1 MTLYKYKLE
10 IENGVK
16 KGLEKLKLSD
26 INFQIRETT
35 NPEFGELYSNLP
47 FVLAKKLKKNPI
59 EIAENL
65 VKNIKINKSIGIEVQ
80 KPGYLNFRIDYK
92 ILCYESIKNTIKEP
106 IKIINL
112 GQGKKIILEH
122 TSVNPNKALHIG
134 HARNLFIGDALG
146 KMLKKTGH
154 QVTIMN
160 YIDDSGLQIA
170 DIIVGFK
177 YAKMNDEP
185 PKNIKFDIYAGNNI
199 YVKIN
204 QLYKEKPEFLEK
216 RKHVLKELEKKSNI
230 QNYAKKI
237 TTRILKEQLQTAWRL
252 GASYDLLVFESHI
265 IFSKNWENIFEK
277 MRKLKIVELETEGEL
292 AGAWIIKIKNK
303 EESDKVLVRS
313 DGTSTYIA
321 KDIVLA
327 SWKIGLIKDIF
338 NYQIYDKQLNQKE
351 LWCTTLNQQKNI
363 HPKFTNNNTAITI
376 IDARQNRLQK
386 IIQEIL
392 EELNNY
398 KNLKK
403 YLHLPYEVVTISK
416 KTAISLG
423 FKIENNKTIHMSGRK
438 GIYINADTAVDF
450 IKNKVIKETK
460 SRNPEK
466 SINWINDTSEKI
478 SLAAFRYELLKQ
490 DLDKLIIF
498 DFENSLRLDGE
509 TGPYLLYSYARASR
523 IIEKSGFEP
532 KIDNNMSNSL
542 NQDHEKNLVR
552 TLSKLNLIIEESIRN
567 TSPMRLSKFAF
578 TLSSNFNLFYEK
590 SNVLH
595 EQNKDIKNARLALVH
610 SFRNTIKLILEM
622 LGINTLEKI

>member
-10 IENGVK
+10 IEKGIK
-16 KGLEKLKLSD
+16 EGLEKLKLSD
-26 INFQIRETT
+26 MPFQVRETK

-59 EIAENL
+59 EIAEEL
-65 VKNIKINKSIGIEVQ
+65 AKNIKINESIKIEIQ

-92 ILCYESIKNTIKEP
+92 VLCYESIKNTITEP
-106 IKIINL
+106 IDIINL
-112 GQGKKIILEH
+112 GQGKRIILEH

-154 QVTIMN
+154 KVTIMN
-160 YIDDSGLQIA
+160 YIDDSGLQVA

-177 YAKMNDEP
+177 YAKMSDEP
-185 PKNIKFDIYAGNNI
+185 PKNIKFDKYAGDSV

-204 QLYKEKPEFLEK
+204 ELYKEKPELIEK
-216 RKHVLKELEKKSNI
+216 RKHILKELEKKSEI
-230 QNYAKKI
+230 QNYAEKI
-237 TTRILKEQLQTAWRL
+237 TTKILKDQLKTAYRL
-252 GASYDLLVFESHI
+252 GAFYDLLVFESHI
-265 IFSKNWENIFEK
+265 IFSENWNDIFEK
-277 MRKLKIVELETEGEL
+277 MKKLKIVELETEGENT
-292 AGAWIIKIKNK
+292 GAWVIRIKNK
-303 EESDKVLVRS
+303 GESDKVIVRS

-327 SWKIGLIKDIF
+327 AWKIGLIKDIF
-338 NYQIYDKQLNQKE
+338 NYKIYNTELNQKE
-351 LWCTTLNQQKNI
+351 LWSTELIQQKNI
-363 HPKFTNNNTAITI
+363 HPKFTNNNISITI
-376 IDARQNRLQK
+376 IDARQNRLQR

-392 EELNNY
+392 EKLDNSNNV
-398 KNLKK
+398 NK

-416 KTAISLG
+416 NTATSLG

-438 GIYINADTAVDF
+438 GVYINVDNAIDL
-450 IKNKVIKETK
+450 IKNKAIKETQ

-466 SINWINDTSEKI
+466 SVDWINNISEKI
-478 SLAAFRYELLKQ
+478 SLSAFRYELLKQ

-498 DFENSLRLDGE
+498 DFENSLKLDGE

-523 IIEKSGFEP
+523 IIEKSEFEP
-532 KIDNNMSNSL
+532 KINDKINNSL
-542 NQDHEKNLVR
+542 NQEHEKNLVR

-578 TLSSNFNLFYEK
+578 ALSSDFNSFYEK
-590 SNVLH
+590 SNVLR
-595 EQNKDIKNARLALVH
+595 EQNNDIRNARLALVYA
-610 SFRNTIKLILEM
+610 FRNTIKLILEM

>member
-1 MTLYKYKLE
+1 
-10 IENGVK
+10 
-16 KGLEKLKLSD
+16 
-26 INFQIRETT
+26 
-35 NPEFGELYSNLP
+35 
-47 FVLAKKLKKNPI
+47 
-59 EIAENL
+59 
-65 VKNIKINKSIGIEVQ
+65 
-80 KPGYLNFRIDYK
+80 
-92 ILCYESIKNTIKEP
+92 
-106 IKIINL
+106 
-112 GQGKKIILEH
+112 
-122 TSVNPNKALHIG
+122 
-134 HARNLFIGDALG
+134 
-146 KMLKKTGH
+146 
-154 QVTIMN
+154 MN

-185 PKNIKFDIYAGNNI
+185 PENIKFDIYAWNNI

-277 MRKLKIVELETEGEL
+277 MKKLKIVELETEGEL

>member
-10 IENGVK
+10 IENGIKEGLK
-16 KGLEKLKLSD
+16 KLNLSEM
-26 INFQIRETT
+26 NFQVRETT
-35 NPEFGELYSNLP
+35 NPEYGELYSNLP

-59 EIAENL
+59 EIAEKL
-65 VKNIKINKSIGIEVQ
+65 VKNIKINKSIKIEVQ
-80 KPGYLNFRIDYK
+80 KPGYINFRIDYE
-92 ILCYESIKNTIKEP
+92 ILCYESIKNTIEEP
-106 IKIINL
+106 INIINL

-134 HARNLFIGDALG
+134 HARNLFIGDALS

-154 QVTIMN
+154 QVKIMN
-160 YIDDSGLQIA
+160 YIDDSGLQVA
-170 DIIVGFK
+170 DLIVGFK
-177 YAKMNDEP
+177 YAKMSDEP
-185 PKNIKFDIYAGNNI
+185 PDNIKFDSYAGDNV

-204 QLYKEKPEFLEK
+204 ELYKEKPELLEK
-216 RKHVLKELEKKSNI
+216 RKQILQELEKESEI
-230 QNYAKKI
+230 QKYAQKI
-237 TTRILKEQLQTAWRL
+237 TTRILKNQLETSWRL
-252 GASYDLLVFESHI
+252 GAFYDLLVFESHI
-265 IFSKNWENIFEK
+265 IFSKNWKDIFEK
-277 MRKLKIVELETEGEL
+277 MKKLKIVELETKGEL
-292 AGAWIIKIKNK
+292 AGAWIIKVKNK
-303 EESDKVLVRS
+303 EESDKVIVRS

-338 NYQIYDKQLNQKE
+338 NYKIYGKQLNQKE
-351 LWCTTLNQQKNI
+351 LWCTAINQHNNN
-363 HPKFTNNNTAITI
+363 HPEFTDNNTAITI

-386 IIQEIL
+386 IIQNIL
-392 EELNNY
+392 NELNNY
-398 KNLKK
+398 KNSKE
-403 YLHLPYEVVTISK
+403 YLHLPYEVVTLSK

-423 FKIENNKTIHMSGRK
+423 FKIENNETIHMSGRK
-438 GIYINADTAVDF
+438 GTYINVDTAVNF
-450 IKNKVIKETK
+450 IKNKAIQETK

-466 SINWINDTSEKI
+466 SIEWINDISEKI

-490 DLDKLIIF
+490 DLNKLIIF
-498 DFENSLRLDGE
+498 DIENSLRLDGE

-532 KIDNNMSNSL
+532 KINNNISNSL
-542 NQDHEKNLVR
+542 SQDHEKNLVK

-578 TLSSNFNLFYEK
+578 TLSSNFNSFYEK

-595 EQNKDIKNARLALVH
+595 EQNDNIKNARLALVY

-622 LGINTLEKI
+622 IGINTLEKI

>member
-204 QLYKEKPEFLEK
+204 
-216 RKHVLKELEKKSNI
+216 R
-230 QNYAKKI
+230 
-237 TTRILKEQLQTAWRL
+237 
-252 GASYDLLVFESHI
+252 
-265 IFSKNWENIFEK
+265 
-277 MRKLKIVELETEGEL
+277 M
-292 AGAWIIKIKNK
+292 
-303 EESDKVLVRS
+303 
-313 DGTSTYIA
+313 
-321 KDIVLA
+321 
-327 SWKIGLIKDIF
+327 
-338 NYQIYDKQLNQKE
+338 
-351 LWCTTLNQQKNI
+351 
-363 HPKFTNNNTAITI
+363 
-376 IDARQNRLQK
+376 
-386 IIQEIL
+386 
-392 EELNNY
+392 
-398 KNLKK
+398 
-403 YLHLPYEVVTISK
+403 
-416 KTAISLG
+416 
-423 FKIENNKTIHMSGRK
+423 
-438 GIYINADTAVDF
+438 
-450 IKNKVIKETK
+450 
-460 SRNPEK
+460 
-466 SINWINDTSEKI
+466 
-478 SLAAFRYELLKQ
+478 
-490 DLDKLIIF
+490 
-498 DFENSLRLDGE
+498 
-509 TGPYLLYSYARASR
+509 
-523 IIEKSGFEP
+523 
-532 KIDNNMSNSL
+532 
-542 NQDHEKNLVR
+542 
-552 TLSKLNLIIEESIRN
+552 
-567 TSPMRLSKFAF
+567 
-578 TLSSNFNLFYEK
+578 
-590 SNVLH
+590 
-595 EQNKDIKNARLALVH
+595 
-610 SFRNTIKLILEM
+610 
-622 LGINTLEKI
+622 

>member
-10 IENGVK
+10 IENGIKEGLK
-16 KGLEKLKLSD
+16 KLNLSEM
-26 INFQIRETT
+26 NFQVRETT
-35 NPEFGELYSNLP
+35 NPEYGELYSNLP

-59 EIAENL
+59 EIAEKL
-65 VKNIKINKSIGIEVQ
+65 VKNIKINKSIKIEVQ
-80 KPGYLNFRIDYK
+80 KPGYINFRIDYE
-92 ILCYESIKNTIKEP
+92 ILCYESIKNTIEEP
-106 IKIINL
+106 INIINL

-134 HARNLFIGDALG
+134 HARNLFIGDALS

-154 QVTIMN
+154 QVKIMN
-160 YIDDSGLQIA
+160 YIDDSGLQVA
-170 DIIVGFK
+170 DLIVGFK
-177 YAKMNDEP
+177 YARISDEP
-185 PKNIKFDIYAGNNI
+185 PDNIKFDSYAGDNV

-204 QLYKEKPEFLEK
+204 ELYKEKPELLEK
-216 RKHVLKELEKKSNI
+216 RKQILQELEKESEI
-230 QNYAKKI
+230 QKYAQKI
-237 TTRILKEQLQTAWRL
+237 TTRILKNQLETSWRL
-252 GASYDLLVFESHI
+252 GAFYDLLVFESHI
-265 IFSKNWENIFEK
+265 IFSKNWKDIFEK
-277 MRKLKIVELETEGEL
+277 MKKLKIVELETKGEL
-292 AGAWIIKIKNK
+292 AGAWIIKVKNK
-303 EESDKVLVRS
+303 EESDKVIVRS

-338 NYQIYDKQLNQKE
+338 NYQIYGKQLNQKE
-351 LWCTTLNQQKNI
+351 LWCTAINQHNNN
-363 HPKFTNNNTAITI
+363 HPEFTDNNTAITI

-386 IIQEIL
+386 IIQNIL
-392 EELNNY
+392 NELNNY
-398 KNLKK
+398 KNSKE
-403 YLHLPYEVVTISK
+403 YLHLPYEVVTLSK

-423 FKIENNKTIHMSGRK
+423 FKIENNETIHMSGRK
-438 GIYINADTAVDF
+438 GTYINVNTAVNF
-450 IKNKVIKETK
+450 IKNKAIQETK

-466 SINWINDTSEKI
+466 SIEWINDISEKI

-490 DLDKLIIF
+490 DLNKLIIF
-498 DFENSLRLDGE
+498 DIENSLRLDGE

-532 KIDNNMSNSL
+532 KINNNISNSL
-542 NQDHEKNLVR
+542 SQDHEKNLVK

-578 TLSSNFNLFYEK
+578 TLSSNFNSFYEK

-595 EQNKDIKNARLALVH
+595 EQNDNIKNARLALVY

-622 LGINTLEKI
+622 IGINTLEKI

>member
-10 IENGVK
+10 IENGIKEGLK
-16 KGLEKLKLSD
+16 KLNLSEM
-26 INFQIRETT
+26 NFQVRETT
-35 NPEFGELYSNLP
+35 NPEYGELYSNLP

-59 EIAENL
+59 EIAEKL
-65 VKNIKINKSIGIEVQ
+65 VKNIKINKSIKIEVQ
-80 KPGYLNFRIDYK
+80 KPGYINFRIDYE
-92 ILCYESIKNTIKEP
+92 ILCYESIKNTIEEP
-106 IKIINL
+106 INIINL

-134 HARNLFIGDALG
+134 HARNLFIGDALS

-154 QVTIMN
+154 QVKIMN
-160 YIDDSGLQIA
+160 YIDDSGLQVA
-170 DIIVGFK
+170 DLIVGFK
-177 YAKMNDEP
+177 YAKMSDKP
-185 PKNIKFDIYAGNNI
+185 PDNIKFDIYAGDNV

-204 QLYKEKPEFLEK
+204 ELYKEKPELLEK
-216 RKHVLKELEKKSNI
+216 RKQILQELEKESEI
-230 QNYAKKI
+230 QKYAQKI
-237 TTRILKEQLQTAWRL
+237 TTRILKNQLQTSWRL
-252 GASYDLLVFESHI
+252 GAFYDLLVFESHI
-265 IFSKNWENIFEK
+265 IFSKNWKDIFEK
-277 MRKLKIVELETEGEL
+277 MKKLKIVELETKGEL
-292 AGAWIIKIKNK
+292 AGAWIIKVKDK
-303 EESDKVLVRS
+303 GESDKVIVRS

-338 NYQIYDKQLNQKE
+338 NYQIYSKQLNQKE
-351 LWCTTLNQQKNI
+351 LWCTAINQHNNN
-363 HPKFTNNNTAITI
+363 HPEFTDNNTAITI

-386 IIQEIL
+386 IIQNIL
-392 EELNNY
+392 NELNNY
-398 KNLKK
+398 KNSKE
-403 YLHLPYEVVTISK
+403 YLHLPYEVVTLSK

-423 FKIENNKTIHMSGRK
+423 FKVENNETIHMSGRK
-438 GIYINADTAVDF
+438 GTYINVNTAVDF
-450 IKNKVIKETK
+450 IKNKAIQETK

-466 SINWINDTSEKI
+466 SIDWINDISEKI

-490 DLDKLIIF
+490 DLNKLIIF
-498 DFENSLRLDGE
+498 DIENSLRLDGE

-532 KIDNNMSNSL
+532 KINNNISNSL
-542 NQDHEKNLVR
+542 SQDHEKNLVK

-578 TLSSNFNLFYEK
+578 TLSSDFNSFYEK

-595 EQNKDIKNARLALVH
+595 EQNDNIKNARLALVY

-622 LGINTLEKI
+622 IGINTLEKI

>member
-1 MTLYKYKLE
+1 MK
-10 IENGVK
+10 
-16 KGLEKLKLSD
+16 
-26 INFQIRETT
+26 
-35 NPEFGELYSNLP
+35 
-47 FVLAKKLKKNPI
+47 
-59 EIAENL
+59 
-65 VKNIKINKSIGIEVQ
+65 
-80 KPGYLNFRIDYK
+80 
-92 ILCYESIKNTIKEP
+92 
-106 IKIINL
+106 
-112 GQGKKIILEH
+112 
-122 TSVNPNKALHIG
+122 
-134 HARNLFIGDALG
+134 
-146 KMLKKTGH
+146 
-154 QVTIMN
+154 
-160 YIDDSGLQIA
+160 
-170 DIIVGFK
+170 
-177 YAKMNDEP
+177 
-185 PKNIKFDIYAGNNI
+185 
-199 YVKIN
+199 
-204 QLYKEKPEFLEK
+204 
-216 RKHVLKELEKKSNI
+216 
-230 QNYAKKI
+230 
-237 TTRILKEQLQTAWRL
+237 
-252 GASYDLLVFESHI
+252 
-265 IFSKNWENIFEK
+265 
-277 MRKLKIVELETEGEL
+277 KLKIVELETKGEL

>member
-10 IENGVK
+10 IENGIKEGLK
-16 KGLEKLKLSD
+16 KLNLSEM
-26 INFQIRETT
+26 NFQVRETT
-35 NPEFGELYSNLP
+35 NPEYGELYSNLP

-59 EIAENL
+59 EIAEKL
-65 VKNIKINKSIGIEVQ
+65 VKNIKINKSIKIEVQ
-80 KPGYLNFRIDYK
+80 KPGYINFRIDYE
-92 ILCYESIKNTIKEP
+92 ILCYESIKNTIEEP
-106 IKIINL
+106 INIINL

-134 HARNLFIGDALG
+134 HARNLFIGDALS

-154 QVTIMN
+154 QVKIMN
-160 YIDDSGLQIA
+160 YIDDSGLQVA
-170 DIIVGFK
+170 DLIVGFK
-177 YAKMNDEP
+177 YAKMSDEP
-185 PKNIKFDIYAGNNI
+185 PDNIKFDSYAGDNV

-204 QLYKEKPEFLEK
+204 ELYKEKPELLEK
-216 RKHVLKELEKKSNI
+216 RKQILQELEKESEI
-230 QNYAKKI
+230 QKYAQKI
-237 TTRILKEQLQTAWRL
+237 TTRILKNQLETSWRL
-252 GASYDLLVFESHI
+252 GAFYDLLVFESHI
-265 IFSKNWENIFEK
+265 IFSKNWKDIFEK
-277 MRKLKIVELETEGEL
+277 MKKLKIVELETKGEL
-292 AGAWIIKIKNK
+292 AGAWIIKVKNK
-303 EESDKVLVRS
+303 EESDKVIVRS

-338 NYQIYDKQLNQKE
+338 NYQIYGKQLNQKE
-351 LWCTTLNQQKNI
+351 LWCTAINQHNNN
-363 HPKFTNNNTAITI
+363 HPEFTDNNTAITI

-386 IIQEIL
+386 IIQNIL
-392 EELNNY
+392 NELNNY
-398 KNLKK
+398 KNSKE
-403 YLHLPYEVVTISK
+403 YLHLPYEVVTLSK

-423 FKIENNKTIHMSGRK
+423 FKIENNETIHMSGRK
-438 GIYINADTAVDF
+438 GTYINVDTAVDF
-450 IKNKVIKETK
+450 IKNKAIQETK

-466 SINWINDTSEKI
+466 SIEWINDISEKI

-490 DLDKLIIF
+490 DLNKLIIF
-498 DFENSLRLDGE
+498 DIENSLRLDGE

-532 KIDNNMSNSL
+532 KINNNISNSL
-542 NQDHEKNLVR
+542 SQDHEKNLVK

-578 TLSSNFNLFYEK
+578 TLSSNFNSFYEK

-595 EQNKDIKNARLALVH
+595 EQNDNIKNARLALVY

-622 LGINTLEKI
+622 IGINTLEKI

>member
-10 IENGVK
+10 IENGIKEGLK
-16 KGLEKLKLSD
+16 KLNLSEM
-26 INFQIRETT
+26 NFQVRETT
-35 NPEFGELYSNLP
+35 NPEYGELYSNLP

-59 EIAENL
+59 EIAEKL
-65 VKNIKINKSIGIEVQ
+65 VKNIKINKSIKIEVQ
-80 KPGYLNFRIDYK
+80 KPGYINFRIDYE
-92 ILCYESIKNTIKEP
+92 ILCYESIKNTIEEP
-106 IKIINL
+106 INIINL

-134 HARNLFIGDALG
+134 HARNLFIGDALS

-154 QVTIMN
+154 QVKIMN
-160 YIDDSGLQIA
+160 YIDDSGLQVA
-170 DIIVGFK
+170 DLIVGFK
-177 YAKMNDEP
+177 YARISDEP
-185 PKNIKFDIYAGNNI
+185 PDNIKFDSYAGDNV

-204 QLYKEKPEFLEK
+204 ELYKEKPELLEK
-216 RKHVLKELEKKSNI
+216 RKQILQELEKESEI
-230 QNYAKKI
+230 QKYAQKI
-237 TTRILKEQLQTAWRL
+237 TTRILKNQLETSWRL
-252 GASYDLLVFESHI
+252 GAFYDLLVFESHI
-265 IFSKNWENIFEK
+265 IFSKNWKDIFEK
-277 MRKLKIVELETEGEL
+277 MKKLKIVELETKGEL
-292 AGAWIIKIKNK
+292 AGAWIIKVKNK
-303 EESDKVLVRS
+303 EESDKVIVRS

-338 NYQIYDKQLNQKE
+338 NYQIYGKQLNQKE
-351 LWCTTLNQQKNI
+351 LWCTAINQHNNN
-363 HPKFTNNNTAITI
+363 HPEFTDNNTAITI

-386 IIQEIL
+386 IIQNIL
-392 EELNNY
+392 NELNNY
-398 KNLKK
+398 KNSKE
-403 YLHLPYEVVTISK
+403 YLHLPYEVVTLSK

-423 FKIENNKTIHMSGRK
+423 FKIENNETIHMSGRK
-438 GIYINADTAVDF
+438 GTYINVDTAVNF
-450 IKNKVIKETK
+450 IKNKAIQETK

-466 SINWINDTSEKI
+466 SIEWINDISEKI

-490 DLDKLIIF
+490 DLNKLIIF
-498 DFENSLRLDGE
+498 DIENSLRLDGE

-532 KIDNNMSNSL
+532 KINNNISNSL
-542 NQDHEKNLVR
+542 SQDHEKNLVK

-578 TLSSNFNLFYEK
+578 TLSSNFNSFYEK

-595 EQNKDIKNARLALVH
+595 EQNDNIKNARLALVY

-622 LGINTLEKI
+622 IGINTLEKI